1 MTAITEVFVADGAAD
16 EQMAGELLR
25 PQALG
30 GGGDANANQQHLIR
44 PLPNL
49 QLVLMDRAHASRRV
63 LQITWDKDEY
73 LDSILKALIWDK
85 QSLVRVL
92 QNSEVA
98 KELFHDIQLNE
109 DGNQRP
115 IDNMGFAKQRFDS
128 CAKPLARLIDHFD
141 AATAAAAEL
150 VRRRRAND
158 PMSKGAT
165 KALQVLSNE
174 AVLQLGM
181 LADCAE
187 VTLQLT
193 RFLDTESYDKARLP
207 TKLREFCQACD
218 YLFMKGGCFTWQ
230 GRTHFVINKLLNRR
244 RLIFLGP
251 KSPLQSEMR

>member
-1 MTAITEVFVADGAAD
+1 
-16 EQMAGELLR
+16 
-25 PQALG
+25 
-30 GGGDANANQQHLIR
+30 
-44 PLPNL
+44 
-49 QLVLMDRAHASRRV
+49 MDRAHASRRV
-63 LQITWDKDEY
+63 LQRTWDKDAY

-109 DGNQRP
+109 DGGHRP

-141 AATAAAAEL
+141 AATSAAAEL

-158 PMSKGAT
+158 PMSKVAT
-165 KALQVLSNE
+165 KALHVLSNE

-187 VTLQLT
+187 VTLQRA

-207 TKLREFCQACD
+207 TNCVSSAKRATTSSGKEGASR
-218 YLFMKGGCFTWQ
+218 
-230 GRTHFVINKLLNRR
+230 GRGAHFVIHKLLNRR